1 MGREYTAEFH
11 NKEEKLIHQT
21 SRNRY
26 KLHEFWYYACIMS
39 LDRRRGGKSMAWT
52 LSYLRVSTL
61 VFGIWGLGAGLWHGG
76 GQGLP
81 TRVRFAWT
89 ASSQGVFS

>member
-39 LDRRRGGKSMAWT
+39 LDRRWGGKSMAWT

-61 VFGIWGLGAGLWHGG
+61 VFGIGASELVSGM
-76 GQGLP
+76 
-81 TRVRFAWT
+81 
-89 ASSQGVFS
+89 GVDRGCRHVCGCMNA